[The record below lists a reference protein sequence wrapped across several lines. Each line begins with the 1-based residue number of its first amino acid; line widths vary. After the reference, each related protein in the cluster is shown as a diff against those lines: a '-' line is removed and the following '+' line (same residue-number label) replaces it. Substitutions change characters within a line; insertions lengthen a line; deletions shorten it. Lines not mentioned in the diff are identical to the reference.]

1 MEEKEIKTEEA
12 KKEKKAL
19 GIKADEETA
28 AAWKAYWEE
37 LKSKTGIKNQEAA
50 FRELLKLADIEKIK
64 ERVPGRSDDTED
76 FKTMLDQL
84 MTKYLSCVDAY
95 ANARD
100 RAVADVKIEMETKTR
115 TIADL
120 QKKQDE
126 MKERID
132 KLEAALN
139 ESTVENNRLQ
149 VEVTKLNASISD
161 KDALIQSLKNNN
173 AAVDAVGAIEELKE
187 IVAGMKKQKIT
198 EAKK

>member
-1 MEEKEIKTEEA
+1 MEEKEIKTEEV

-28 AAWKAYWEE
+28 AAWKSYWEE
-37 LKSKTGIKNQEAA
+37 LKAKTGIKNQEAA
-50 FRELLKLADIEKIK
+50 FRELLRLADIEKIK

-139 ESTVENNRLQ
+139 EATVENNRLQ

-161 KDALIQSLKNNN
+161 KDTLIQSLKNNN
-173 AAVDAVGAIEELKE
+173 AAVDAVGAIAELKE
-187 IVAGMKKQKIT
+187 IVAGMKNQKVT